1 MTEQTYLPS
10 SYEIWNGG
18 GDFHEIVCEECAVKF
33 AEENKLVW
41 RGNKSTDSFTE
52 DSEELGAGANCIPSY
67 ALGESDS
74 PHSCCGIYLDTN
86 LTQEG
91 YDYLEEREFPE
102 WVKKL
107 YGAVK

>member
-10 SYEIWNGG
+10 SYEIWKNGG
-18 GDFHEIVCEECAVKF
+18 EFHEIVCEDCAVKF

-52 DSEELGAGANCIPSY
+52 DSEELGAGASCIPSY

-74 PHSCCGIYLDTN
+74 PHSCCGV
-86 LTQEG
+86 
-91 YDYLEEREFPE
+91 YLETTLTSEGEQYLRDEFPA
-102 WVKKL
+102 WVIKL
-107 YGAVK
+107 YLGE